1 MTKQTSIP
9 TCYVLF
15 SGGLDSRLALKLM
28 QEQSKDLAFQARDKC
43 EDSLIRSSE
52 EKEKHANK
60 IHTDDK
66 HTQKFK
72 IIALTFKFIFGSGCC
87 QSDCSFNFTQVQ
99 GIEHKIIDCTQDK
112 LFKEYLNIVAKP
124 KHGHGSGINPCID
137 CRIFILNKTKELL
150 KPHDFIVTGEVLNE
164 RPMSQHRKAMETIDK
179 ETKLEGKILRPLSAK
194 LFPKT
199 KPEEDGLIDIS
210 KLFNISGRSRKPQ
223 IELANHYKI
232 SYPTPAG
239 GCLLCEKV
247 YTERLHDLF
256 KQKEITKIE
265 PRDIL
270 LLKIGRHFMFKDY
283 KLIVGRKEK
292 ENQLL
297 EGLKDKKNEKIFKLA
312 SKPGPSVLLQGKIN
326 EESIKQAKEQV
337 LHFSKNKDK
346 IIEL

>member
-1 MTKQTSIP
+1 MKKQSIP

-28 QEQSKDLAFQARDKC
+28 QDQAKDLAFQARDKC

-60 IHTDDK
+60 IHTDNK
-66 HTQKFK
+66 HTPKFK

-99 GIEHKIIDCTQDK
+99 GIEHRIIDCTQGK
-112 LFKEYLNIVAKP
+112 LFKEYLKIVSKP

-150 KPHDFIVTGEVLNE
+150 KPNDFIVTGEVLNE
-164 RPMSQHRKAMETIDK
+164 RPMSQYRKAMETIDK
-179 ETKLEGKILRPLSAK
+179 ETKLEGKILRPLSAN

-199 KPEEDGLIDIS
+199 KPEEDGLIDSS

-223 IELANHYKI
+223 IELANKYKI

-247 YTERLHDLF
+247 YTERLKDLL
-256 KQKEITKIE
+256 KRIDIKDIT
-265 PRDIL
+265 PRDIE
-270 LLKIGRHFMFKDY
+270 LLKIGRHFFFNNY
-283 KLIVGRKEK
+283 KIIVGRKEK
-292 ENQLL
+292 ENELL
-297 EGLKDKKNEKIFKLA
+297 EGLRDKKTEKVYKLA
-312 SKPGPSVLLQGKIN
+312 TLPGPTVMLQGKIN
-326 EESIKQAKEQV
+326 EESIKHAKDYV
-337 LHFSKNKDK
+337 LKFSKNKDK